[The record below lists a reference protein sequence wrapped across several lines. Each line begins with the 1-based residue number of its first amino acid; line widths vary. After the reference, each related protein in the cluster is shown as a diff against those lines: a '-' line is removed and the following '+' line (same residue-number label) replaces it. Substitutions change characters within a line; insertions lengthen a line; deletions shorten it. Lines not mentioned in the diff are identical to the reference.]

1 MSDPIDAQITRS
13 RRELLDLTARN
24 RLINTPLTRSRSSRL
39 DVTDELSSEV
49 FRILVQER
57 REMAFLS
64 KEEPETEEQS
74 DSNEATVTDEA
85 ELQDGQATTSDGS
98 AETSDDFDAED
109 ALHFAQPVEED
120 DEIADRHLDK
130 NLQTP
135 LDDEKLQKKLLRLFY
150 DARSFYEEQ
159 GVNSLYLAMGFL
171 EWYESATT
179 DKPRYAPLLLI
190 PVELHRRTVNAR
202 FRLRMLDDELATNL
216 SLQEKLKAE
225 FGLQLPDVPE
235 VDDLS
240 PGDYFDAVQKV
251 VEGQPRWRLH
261 HDRMTLWFFS
271 FAKFLMFRDLNPEVW
286 PEGKGPKKHS
296 GLRGLLGEETLFAS
310 LLIGESENLDDRIN
324 ARDLT
329 HIMDADSSQAAAIE
343 EVRHGRNLVIQG
355 PPGTGKSQTITNLIA
370 AAVKDGKK
378 VLFVAEKMAALDVV
392 KSRLDRIGL
401 GDLCLELHSHKA
413 NRRAVLDKLE
423 RTLQLGRP
431 ASRDIDKPSAELER
445 VRSRLNAYV
454 QQLHSPVS
462 PSRQTPFQLI
472 GTLSR
477 LQASGTRRF
486 DSIPEGIE
494 DWSTST
500 LEEKRAILNDI
511 LEHVTELGPPATHAW
526 RGVQRQMPFLPA
538 DVQQIER
545 DIRALGSALSTI
557 GQHGKALAVSLKIS
571 WNDESA
577 SLRSAQQLA
586 MFASKL
592 ESIPPMDCNAF
603 GNPGWESK
611 PHEIGTVA
619 TLGREWKTC
628 KDELE
633 GVLAPTAWHLD
644 VVQTRTDLA
653 ANGDSFFRWF
663 SGRWREA
670 TRNLKGL
677 LRNPPPK
684 LLQDQL
690 RILDSLF
697 RWQQLSE
704 QLGSNGELNTVA
716 RQAFGDF
723 WKGED
728 SDWDQLQ
735 AIVDWNQDCS
745 QSDLPEGFRNA
756 IGSWTEPAQTEAVFH
771 PLRNVLQD
779 ASGELTTLS
788 DLLELSVSAAF
799 ETAEISE
806 VPLTVLVSRF
816 HEWIGAI
823 EQLNRWVI
831 LQRRRSD
838 LIDAGL
844 ESLLAEIDSGTIGA
858 DALERLTLIFSEAA
872 MKLAYTQFDT
882 IAEFDGVTHSRI
894 VDEFRELDQR
904 RIELARHET
913 ASAHFEEIPAGSDY
927 GSVGIIRGEIR
938 KKRRHKQ
945 IRRLLT
951 DAGHAV
957 QAIKPVFMMSPI
969 SIAQFIEP
977 GVLEFDLLVIDEAS
991 QVRPVEAFGAVMRSR
1006 QAVVVGDNR
1015 QLPPTSFFDQMSGS
1029 DDVELDEDD
1038 ETTSAADVES
1048 ILDLCVA
1055 RNFPQR
1061 MLQWHYR
1068 SRHHSLIAVS
1078 NREFYQDRLFVIPSA
1093 DRDAAGKGLEF
1104 RFVSDGV
1111 FDRGRSRT
1119 NRQEARAVALAMI
1132 EHARRTPR
1140 LTLGVGTFSVAQ
1152 RDAILDELELLR
1164 RDHPETEDFF
1174 SVAAA
1179 EPWFVKNLENIQGDE
1194 RDVIFISVGYG
1205 HDADG
1210 YFSMNFGPLNREGGE
1225 RRLNVLITRARE
1237 RCVVFSSIMADDVD
1251 LRRTSALGVKSLKT
1265 FLNFAK
1271 TGVMETA
1278 EVIGREFDSD
1288 FELDVADAIRSLGYD
1303 VDQRVGMAGFFIDL
1317 AVVDPERPGRYLL
1330 GVECDGATYHSAR
1343 WARDRDR
1350 LRQAVLENHGWSLH
1364 RIWSTDWFQSR
1375 TGQLTKLAAAIE
1387 DQLPGNRDDAA
1398 PGSAA
1403 MSYTAQNDDAINDGD
1418 VIVGGAR
1425 NGIEREAAPD
1435 DEDGDIRSECPEYE
1449 EAAFRLEVMSEEVHT
1464 LSAKELSK
1472 VVTRVVRVEGPVHE
1486 NEITRRV
1493 TTLWGLSRTGR
1504 RISDAVDAAIEYA
1517 KHAGAISAENDFYWH
1532 SERTEFPV
1540 RNRDRVESSGLKK
1553 PEMLPPRELQSG
1565 ICEFVENH
1573 VSATAEETARAIG
1586 RMLGFRTTSRQL
1598 RERIVE
1604 KIDDLVAQGELLLE
1618 NGLLRR
1624 RRSHEE

>member
-39 DVTDELSSEV
+39 DITDELSSEV

-57 REMAFLS
+57 REMAFI
-64 KEEPETEEQS
+64 PDEQPDADEQAS
-74 DSNEATVTDEA
+74 RDTTAQTDS
-85 ELQDGQATTSDGS
+85 S
-98 AETSDDFDAED
+98 ASSPDDSEISNSED
-109 ALHFAQPVEED
+109 DVHFAQPIEDDD
-120 DEIADRHLDK
+120 DEIADRHLDQ

-135 LDDEKLQKKLLRLFY
+135 LDDEKLQKRLLRLFY
-150 DARSFYEEQ
+150 DARGFYEEQ

-171 EWYESATT
+171 EWYESPTS

-202 FRLRMLDDELATNL
+202 FRIRMLDEDLTTNL

-240 PGDYFDAVQKV
+240 PAEYFDAVQKV
-251 VEGQPRWRLH
+251 VEDQPRWRLH
-261 HDRMTLWFFS
+261 RDRMTLWFFS

-286 PEGKGPKKHS
+286 PEGKGPNQHQ
-296 GLRGLLGEETLFAS
+296 GLRGLLGEETEFMS
-310 LLIGESENLDDRIN
+310 PLIGEFEKLDDRIA
-324 ARDLT
+324 ARDIT

-378 VLFVAEKMAALDVV
+378 VLFVAEKMAALEVV

-413 NRRAVLDKLE
+413 NRRAVLDELD

-431 ASRDIDKPSAELER
+431 ASKDVEKSSADLER
-445 VRSRLNAYV
+445 VRGRLNTYV
-454 QQLHSPVS
+454 KQLHSPVS
-462 PSRQTPFQLI
+462 PSAQTPFQLI

-477 LQASGTRRF
+477 LQANGTRRYE
-486 DSIPEGIE
+486 SIPAGIE

-500 LEEKRAILNDI
+500 LQEKQAILNDI
-511 LEHVTELGPPATHAW
+511 LEHVTELGAPATHAW
-526 RGVQRQMPFLPA
+526 RGVQRQTPFLPA
-538 DVQQIER
+538 DVQQLER
-545 DIRALGSALSTI
+545 EIQAFRSALNTI
-557 GQHGKALAVSLKIS
+557 RQHGKALADSLSIS
-571 WNDESA
+571 WEDASA
-577 SLRSAQQLA
+577 TFSSTQQLA
-586 MFASKL
+586 LFASKL
-592 ESIPPMDCNAF
+592 QSIPPMDCGAF
-603 GNPGWESK
+603 ANPVWESK
-611 PHEIGTVA
+611 QSEINKIA
-619 TLGREWKTC
+619 SLGREWKSC
-628 KDELE
+628 KTELE
-633 GVLAPTAWHLD
+633 NVLAPTAWQID

-653 ANGDSFFRWF
+653 ATGDSFFRWF
-663 SGRWREA
+663 SGRWRTA
-670 TRNLKGL
+670 SRNLKGL

-684 LLQDQL
+684 TLPEQLQ
-690 RILDSLF
+690 ILDSLF
-697 RWQQLSE
+697 RWQQLSQ
-704 QLGSNGELNTVA
+704 QLGKNGELREVA
-716 RQAFGDF
+716 TQAFGQL
-723 WKGED
+723 WKDDD

-745 QSDLPEGFRNA
+745 QNDLPKIFRKV
-756 IGSWTEPAQTEAVFH
+756 IGQWSAPAQTKSTFLLLREVFQNTFNELKR
-771 PLRNVLQD
+771 LR
-779 ASGELTTLS
+779 
-788 DLLELSVSAAF
+788 DLLELSASGAFSAGKIAD
-799 ETAEISE
+799 
-806 VPLTVLVSRF
+806 VPLTVLDSRIA
-816 HEWIGAI
+816 EWLGAV
-823 EQLNRWVI
+823 EQLNRWII
-831 LQRRRSD
+831 LQRRRAD
-838 LIDAGL
+838 LIGAGL
-844 ESLLAEIDSGTIGA
+844 ESLLPEIDSGTIGP
-858 DALERLTLIFSEAA
+858 DALDRLTLIFSEAA
-872 MKLAYTQFDT
+872 MKQAYAQYET

-913 ASAHFEEIPAGSDY
+913 ACAHYEGMPAGSDY

-938 KKRRHKQ
+938 KKRRHKP

-1006 QAVVVGDNR
+1006 QSVVVGDNR
-1015 QLPPTSFFDQMSGS
+1015 QLPPTSFFDRMSGS
-1029 DDVELDEDD
+1029 DDVEPDEDD

-1093 DRDAAGKGLEF
+1093 ERDPGNRGLQF
-1104 RFVSDGV
+1104 RHIANGV
-1111 FDRGRSRT
+1111 FDRGKSRT
-1119 NRQEARAVALAMI
+1119 NRQEAKAVAEAML
-1132 EHARRTPR
+1132 EHARRFPR
-1140 LTLGVGTFSVAQ
+1140 MSLGVGTFSVAQ

-1164 RDHPETEDFF
+1164 RNHPETEDFF
-1174 SVAAA
+1174 SLTSA

-1205 HDADG
+1205 FDADR

-1225 RRLNVLITRARE
+1225 RRLNVLISRARE
-1237 RCVVFSSIMADDVD
+1237 RCVVFSSIKADNVD
-1251 LRRTSALGVKSLKT
+1251 LRRTSAVGVKSLKT
-1265 FLNFAK
+1265 FLHFAE
-1271 TGVMETA
+1271 TGKLESA
-1278 EVIGREFDSD
+1278 EITGRDVDSD
-1288 FELDVADAIRSLGYD
+1288 FEIDVADAIRSLDYD
-1303 VDQRVGMAGFFIDL
+1303 VDQQVGMAGFFIDL
-1317 AVVDPERPGRYLL
+1317 AVVDPDCPGRYIL

-1350 LRQAVLENHGWSLH
+1350 LRQAVLENHGWTLH

-1375 TGQLTKLAAAIE
+1375 NDQLKKLAAAIE
-1387 DQLPGNRDDAA
+1387 QQRLSHRNNTATNNESPSEDD
-1398 PGSAA
+1398 S
-1403 MSYTAQNDDAINDGD
+1403 SNDG
-1418 VIVGGAR
+1418 ITIEKPE
-1425 NGIEREAAPD
+1425 NEIERESPD
-1435 DEDGDIRSECPEYE
+1435 DESSENRTECPDYE
-1449 EAAFRLEVMSEEVHT
+1449 EANFHVEMMSKEIHA
-1464 LSAKELSK
+1464 LSAEELSK
-1472 VVTRVVRVEGPVHE
+1472 VVVKVVRIEGPIHE
-1486 NEITRRV
+1486 SEIVRRI
-1493 TTLWGLSRTGR
+1493 TTLWGLARAGR
-1504 RISDAVDAAIEYA
+1504 RITDAVGAAIELA
-1517 KHAGAISAENDFYWH
+1517 KNSGTIDSEDDFYWL
-1532 SERTEFPV
+1532 SEQARFPL

-1553 PEMLPPRELQSG
+1553 PEMLPPSELQSG
-1565 ICEFVENH
+1565 ICEFVEKH
-1573 VSATAEETARAIG
+1573 VSTTPEETARAIG
-1586 RMLGFRTTSRQL
+1586 RLLGFRTTSRQL
-1598 RERIVE
+1598 RERIE
-1604 KIDDLVAQGELLLE
+1604 DEIDALIARSELVPE

-1624 RRSHEE
+1624 NRHQEE